1 MTRDDQ
7 DHSEGRADAPVTL
20 VVYGNVECPYCSEA
34 YPILKAVRHAM
45 GDRLRFAFRH
55 FPITGPHPHAGHAA
69 APNLFINGA
78 RYIGD
83 RDVASLIAA
92 IETAAGA
99 RHYDG
104 SIERLMLV

>member
-1 MTRDDQ
+1 MIHLNHPIDDQ
-7 DHSEGRADAPVTL
+7 DHADGPIDALVTL
-20 VVYGNVECPYCSEA
+20 VVYGDFESPYCGEA
-34 YPILKAVRHAM
+34 DHVLKAVRRAV
-45 GDRLRFAFRH
+45 GDRLRHIFRH
-55 FPITGPHPHAGHAA
+55 GHAA
-69 APNLFINGA
+69 ALSLSINGV

-92 IETAAGA
+92 INTAAGA